1 MIGALPTVGHASF
14 LVRLDFRVKLVWV
27 VTITVIAFLWDSP
40 IANLALVVSLLGLCG
55 LARVRGSYLW
65 LIARIM
71 APFYVLVLVTHG
83 FWNVEQ
89 VKALSGHA
97 TLTPLFTLPRGLWI
111 VGGASAS
118 VEGVLYGVS
127 VIAKTLALILVV
139 PLAIFT
145 TEVDRMIVGMVGA
158 RIPYKV
164 TFIFSSTLR
173 FFPVLFQ
180 EIQTIIEAQRLRGLA
195 LEKLGPIQRVRIYA
209 RIAVPLILGALV
221 RAQQL
226 EVVLQSKAFSGSR
239 DRTYLHDASLGRLD
253 WAVLVAGVAVLVLV
267 LVLYIVYGVG
277 RFGWLIA

>member
-1 MIGALPTVGHASF
+1 VIGGLPTVPQASI
-14 LVRLDFRVKLVWV
+14 LVRLDFRTKLVWV
-27 VTITVIAFLWDSP
+27 VSITIIAFLWDSP
-40 IANLALVVSLLGLCG
+40 IANLALVTCLLGLCA
-55 LARVRGSYLW
+55 LARVRAGYLW
-65 LIARIM
+65 LIAKIM

-83 FWNVEQ
+83 FWNVDL
-89 VKALSGHA
+89 VKDLSGHA

-111 VGGASAS
+111 IGGASAS
-118 VEGVLYGVS
+118 VEGVLYGIS

-145 TEVDRMIVGMVGA
+145 TEVDRMIVGMVRA

-195 LEKLGPIQRVRIYA
+195 LETLGPIRRVRIYA

-226 EVVLQSKAFSGSR
+226 EVVLQSKAFSGSH
-239 DRTYLHDASLGRLD
+239 DRTYLHDASLGRID
-253 WAVLVAGVAVLVLV
+253 WALIALGVAVLPVV
-267 LVLYIVYGVG
+267 LVLYFGYGLG
-277 RFGWLIA
+277 RFSWLSS

>member
-1 MIGALPTVGHASF
+1 MIGGLPTVEHASI
-14 LVRLDFRVKLVWV
+14 LVRLDFRTKLVWV
-27 VTITVIAFLWDSP
+27 AIITTIAFLWDSP
-40 IANLALVVSLLGLCG
+40 IANLALVASLLGLCG
-55 LARVRGSYLW
+55 VARVRARYLW
-65 LIARIM
+65 LIVKIM

-97 TLTPLFTLPRGLWI
+97 TLTPLVTLPRGLWI
-111 VGGASAS
+111 IGGASAS
-118 VEGVLYGVS
+118 EEGVLYGVS
-127 VIAKTLALILVV
+127 VIAKTFALILVV

-145 TEVDRMIVGMVGA
+145 TEVDRMIAGMVRA

-195 LEKLGPIQRVRIYA
+195 LEKLGPIRRVRIYA

-239 DRTYLHDASLGRLD
+239 DRTYLHDASLSRID
-253 WAVLVAGVAVLVLV
+253 WAIIALGMAALPVV
-267 LVLYIVYGVG
+267 LVLYVAYGVG
-277 RFGWLIA
+277 RFGWLGS